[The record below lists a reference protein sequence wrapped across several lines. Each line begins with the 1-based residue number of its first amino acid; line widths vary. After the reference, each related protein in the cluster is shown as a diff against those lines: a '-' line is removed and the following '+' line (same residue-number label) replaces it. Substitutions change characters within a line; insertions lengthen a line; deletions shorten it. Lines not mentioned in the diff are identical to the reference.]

1 MWIYVNDRFVRKEEA
16 RISVFDHGFLYGD
29 GIYETLRA
37 YKGRIF
43 MLRHHLARLRRSA
56 GLIGLDM
63 PIPESDWP
71 ALLQRN
77 AGAKRAVRCLPPHYD
92 LAGRRRDRTGS
103 ATLPRPTVVIIGL
116 PLQSYP
122 PQLFQDGVSLT
133 VVSVRRNLS
142 SALPPQIKSLNFLN
156 NILAKQEAAQQ
167 GAFDGVMLN
176 HQGHVTECT
185 TSNKQYVS

>member
-1 MWIYVNDRFVRKEEA
+1 MWIYVNDRFVGKEEA

-71 ALLQRN
+71 ALLQETLERN
-77 AGAKRAVRCLPPHYD
+77 ALSDAYLRITISRGEGVRIS
-92 LAGRRRDRTGS
+92 RR
-103 ATLPRPTVVIIGL
+103 
-116 PLQSYP
+116 
-122 PQLFQDGVSLT
+122 
-133 VVSVRRNLS
+133 
-142 SALPPQIKSLNFLN
+142 
-156 NILAKQEAAQQ
+156 
-167 GAFDGVMLN
+167 
-176 HQGHVTECT
+176 
-185 TSNKQYVS
+185 